1 VVVVIIAVLECLA
14 QFSVAVWP
22 SHLDI
27 PPALELIDMDIL
39 YDPPQLLTAGQTI
52 DWQFLA
58 VSRVSSRE
66 LVHLDHDGLIVV
78 DGKEGWYEVPFRAAQ
93 AGLVLFRFSYAS
105 LEARPVR
112 LSLNGAVVAS
122 DACGDVTGGWAQGDL
137 TEAEVGPVW
146 SRKGANLLRVDT
158 ANAGFFPHVRAVA
171 MRADSHSRGTF
182 GAEIT

>member
-1 VVVVIIAVLECLA
+1 MA
-14 QFSVAVWP
+14 QLSVALWP
-22 SHLDI
+22 LHVDM
-27 PPALELIDMDIL
+27 PPALELINMDPS
-39 YDPPQLLTAGQTI
+39 YDPPQLLTVGRTI

-58 VSRVSSRE
+58 VSGVSSRE

-78 DGKEGWYEVPFRAAQ
+78 DGKEGWYELPFRAAQ

-122 DACGDVTGGWAQGDL
+122 DACGEVTGGWAHGDI
-137 TEAEVGPVW
+137 TEAEVGPFW

-158 ANAGFFPHVRAVA
+158 GNAGFFPHVRAVA
-171 MRADSHSRGTF
+171 MRAHSRGTSE
-182 GAEIT
+182 AEIT